1 MAKRRKKRGRLGL
14 FNKRLTPEDEVARR
28 EAAFAAIRLLYRESL
43 PLWRVCPNGQ
53 CRRHRCCSG
62 KVAACLRSGWP
73 LMSAEQQAAAYKA
86 VTAGGPRRL
95 PPATHMEW
103 SLRRYPP
110 TNFVL

>member
-1 MAKRRKKRGRLGL
+1 LDRDGVK
-14 FNKRLTPEDEVARR
+14 
-28 EAAFAAIRLLYRESL
+28 
-43 PLWRVCPNGQ
+43 
-53 CRRHRCCSG
+53 
-62 KVAACLRSGWP
+62 
-73 LMSAEQQAAAYKA
+73 AAAYKA